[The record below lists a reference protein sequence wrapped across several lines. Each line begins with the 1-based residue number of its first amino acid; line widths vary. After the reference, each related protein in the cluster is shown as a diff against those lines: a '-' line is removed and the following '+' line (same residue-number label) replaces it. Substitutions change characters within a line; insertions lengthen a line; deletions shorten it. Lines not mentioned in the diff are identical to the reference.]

1 MQPAP
6 AQSNSVLSVLIVG
19 SGFAGLGLGARLR
32 QAGVHDFEILERGAD
47 VGGTWR
53 DNQYPGAACD
63 VESHLYSFSF
73 AQNPGWTRQFAP
85 QREILDYLRGC
96 ADRFGLRPHL
106 RLSTEVR
113 GASYDAERGLW
124 EVRCSDGVRHTRA
137 LVLGTGGLS
146 RPKDP
151 DIPGLGDFT
160 GPCFHSA
167 RWDHAAALRGKTVGV
182 IGTGASAIQ
191 IVPAIAP
198 EVRALSVFQRT
209 PPWILPKRDRAIGE
223 AERALFRAVPAAQR
237 LARAAQYVRHE
248 LYAVGMVREPG
259 ILRMAEKL
267 ARLYVKRSVR
277 DPALREALTPR
288 YTLGCKRI
296 LLSND
301 YYPAVQRDNVAII
314 TSPITRVTPNGVRCA
329 DGVERKLDVL
339 ILATG
344 FQAS

>member
-182 IGTGASAIQ
+182 MTIAETLSLYAGGYIGVIN
-191 IVPAIAP
+191 
-198 EVRALSVFQRT
+198 
-209 PPWILPKRDRAIGE
+209 
-223 AERALFRAVPAAQR
+223 
-237 LARAAQYVRHE
+237 E
-248 LYAVGMVREPG
+248 LYVVPEYRSEGVGKILLDAARDLADERGWRRLEVTTPG
-259 ILRMAEKL
+259 AEYQKTL
-267 ARLYVKRSVR
+267 HFYEKEGFL
-277 DPALREALTPR
+277 PIGPR
-288 YTLGCKRI
+288 YKFEL
-296 LLSND
+296 
-301 YYPAVQRDNVAII
+301 
-314 TSPITRVTPNGVRCA
+314 
-329 DGVERKLDVL
+329 
-339 ILATG
+339 
-344 FQAS
+344 